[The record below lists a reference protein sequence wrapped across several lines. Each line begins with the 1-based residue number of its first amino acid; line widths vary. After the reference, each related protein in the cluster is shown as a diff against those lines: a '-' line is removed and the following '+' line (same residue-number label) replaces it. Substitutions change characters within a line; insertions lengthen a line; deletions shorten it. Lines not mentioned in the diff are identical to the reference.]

1 MSTVTAVDAY
11 WLSELGPMFFSVTES
26 GADIHT
32 KKRQQAEEQRQMEYQ
47 QKLRD
52 DLERQAKQEEAEALM
67 HSGKKA
73 TDIGGKK
80 AKAEPRK
87 VNIGGISMEEDGKDS
102 DDDDAAHRRRKR

>member
-1 MSTVTAVDAY
+1 M
-11 WLSELGPMFFSVTES
+11 GSVSES
-26 GADIHT
+26 GSDIHT

-52 DLERQAKQEEAEALM
+52 DLERQAKQEEAESLL

-73 TDIGGKK
+73 TDVGGKR

-87 VNIGGISMEEDGKDS
+87 VNIGGISMEEDEKESDS
-102 DDDDAAHRRRKR
+102 EGAAARRRKRTTGGSGGGGPRRKMMV